1 MIGEVIERVL
11 TVVVIVAMT
20 AIVRLVVG
28 GIWYIH
34 KKIMK
39 L

>member
-20 AIVRLVVG
+20 AIVSLVVG